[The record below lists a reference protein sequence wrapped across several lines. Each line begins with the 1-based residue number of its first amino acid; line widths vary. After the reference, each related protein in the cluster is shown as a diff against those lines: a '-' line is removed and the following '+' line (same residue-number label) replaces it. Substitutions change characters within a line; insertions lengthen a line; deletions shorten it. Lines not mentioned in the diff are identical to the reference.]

1 MTGIVLDLQPTY
13 SFAVD
18 LEGEEA
24 SLTLT
29 VATNAIAVD
38 LVPALRSIG
47 SVPAGGTEDQVL
59 AKVSD
64 DDYDYEWVDPPNTGI
79 DPAALAAALAYAA
92 SYG

>member
-1 MTGIVLDLQPTY
+1 MTGFVLDLQPTY
-13 SFAVD
+13 GFVVA

-29 VATNAIAVD
+29 TATTAIEVE

-47 SVPAGGTEDQVL
+47 SVPAGGTTGQVL

-64 DDYDYEWVDPPNTGI
+64 DDYDDEWTDPPSTGI